1 MKPEWVL
8 LRYGELVLKG
18 RNRHRFERK
27 VLLQVKRALTG
38 FPNIR
43 FAPEFGRILL
53 ALKGHAYE
61 AVLPQLRRVF
71 GIVSI
76 SPVYTAPLKLE
87 EIEAAS
93 LQVMQALPALPGTFK
108 MNVRRVNKSFPHDSQ
123 EMNRRVSAHILRALP
138 QLKVNLHQPDIE
150 MRIEL
155 REDQA
160 LIYCRIDEA
169 AGGFPFGSN
178 GKAMLMLSGG
188 IDSPVAG
195 YLAMRQGLKLEAVH
209 FHSFPYTSERSQQKV
224 KDLVKKLS
232 AYAGPVRLHMVPLTE
247 IQTKIHQHYKE
258 NLYITLL
265 RRAMMRIAQALA
277 EQQGAGAIVT
287 GESLGQVAS
296 QTLSSMNAIS
306 RVVELP
312 IIRPLVCMDKQSI
325 IDLAKQIDTYDISIL
340 PYEDCCTIFLPP
352 SPSTNPNLKVLLGIE
367 RNMPWLDE
375 AITDAVQR
383 TETIRLDASAAE
395 RDELSSFF

>member
-1 MKPEWVL
+1 MRL
-8 LRYGELVLKG
+8 S
-18 RNRHRFERK
+18 
-27 VLLQVKRALTG
+27 
-38 FPNIR
+38 
-43 FAPEFGRILL
+43 
-53 ALKGHAYE
+53 
-61 AVLPQLRRVF
+61 LPQLRRVF

-87 EIEAAS
+87 EIEAVS

-277 EQQGAGAIVT
+277 ERTGSRSYRNRREPRAGS
-287 GESLGQVAS
+287 ES
-296 QTLSSMNAIS
+296 N
-306 RVVELP
+306 
-312 IIRPLVCMDKQSI
+312 
-325 IDLAKQIDTYDISIL
+325 
-340 PYEDCCTIFLPP
+340 
-352 SPSTNPNLKVLLGIE
+352 
-367 RNMPWLDE
+367 
-375 AITDAVQR
+375 AVQY
-383 TETIRLDASAAE
+383 ECHQPCSGAPDHPAACLYGQAVHYRLGEAD
-395 RDELSSFF
+395 RYV